1 MSLAMSEKK
10 PHLALL
16 IDLEN
21 FLGGL
26 ESDGQVTALTELVGG
41 LQSNLGKL
49 VYRKAFADWNN
60 NKLRKA
66 AAELQR
72 QGISMQH
79 LQRGQNKTLSQDM
92 LALEAMS
99 CLAIKPELDGF
110 VIATAEA
117 DYQAL
122 LGYLKNAGKTVIGIA
137 SDSNANNSWKK
148 LCDEF
153 LPIGSGKAPSAAK
166 SAGSSAPAA
175 PSGPEKNAVVTVLK
189 DLVPVNGLL
198 LEELEQKLKEAL
210 PDFSPGQFQCGSLM
224 EFLQSLGNSFKL
236 NQSEE
241 GLLVI
246 GPAGKNASPYSL
258 QELQSFSFEEYMH
271 VTRWYIEDGNIRDRV
286 LHNIYALFEDN
297 GRVLTNEELHNLV
310 DPDCIVEERPW
321 YGTIFSLVYGACLWE
336 NPDDS
341 SVPLPRRRL
350 SLFRTVKNEEEF
362 LVRYYTSL
370 FHKAYTE
377 RPGLTA
383 QMCAELMHPDDVEA
397 HLPLYERVLEELEKR
412 H

>member
-1 MSLAMSEKK
+1 MLEKK
-10 PHLALL
+10 SQFALL

-26 ESDGQVTALTELVGG
+26 DSDNAVAAITEMITALQANVGNLVH
-41 LQSNLGKL
+41 
-49 VYRKAFADWNN
+49 RKAFADWSN

-72 QGISMQH
+72 HGVIMQH
-79 LQRGQNKTLSQDM
+79 LQRGQSKNLSHDM
-92 LALEAMS
+92 LAFEAIS
-99 CLAIKPELDGF
+99 CLATKPGLDGF
-110 VIATAEA
+110 VIVTSEA
-117 DYQAL
+117 DYQTL
-122 LGYLKNAGKTVIGIA
+122 LGCLKGAGKIVIAIA
-137 SDSNANNSWKK
+137 NDSNVNSSWKK

-153 LPIGSGKAPSAAK
+153 LPMGSGKPSSKSAA
-166 SAGSSAPAA
+166 AAPAA
-175 PSGPEKNAVVTVLK
+175 APSPEKNAVVNVLK

-198 LEELEQKLKEAL
+198 LEDLEQKVKEAL
-210 PDFSPGQFQCGSLM
+210 PDFTPEQFQCSSLM
-224 EFLQSLGNSFKL
+224 EFLQSVSNVFKL
-236 NQSEE
+236 NQTEE

-258 QELQSFSFEEYMH
+258 QELQSFSFAEYMR
-271 VTRWYIEDGNIRDRV
+271 VTRWYIEDANIRDRV

-310 DPDCIVEERPW
+310 DPDGIVEERPW

-377 RPGLTA
+377 RPELTA
-383 QMCAELMHPDDVEA
+383 QMCAELMHPEDVEA